1 MKGIILSGGSGSRLY
16 PLTLATSKQLLSV
29 YDKPMIYYPLCSLMS
44 ANIKDILLIT
54 TKEDK
59 KNFQKLLGNGSQ
71 WGISISYK
79 TQDKPNGIAEAF
91 IIGKD
96 FIGKDHVALILG
108 DNIFNGID
116 FSIEEI
122 QQFENQNGAKVF
134 VYEVPD
140 PERYGVAEIKNG
152 NVTSIE
158 EKPKK
163 PKSNFAITGLYF
175 YDNDVVKYALSLKPS
190 KRNELEISDI
200 NKIYLSKKQLSVKE
214 LGRGV
219 VWLDAGT
226 FISLLQSSQ
235 YIQTL
240 QDRQNTLIGCPEE
253 IAYYKNFI
261 QKKDL
266 KKLVIKYSKN
276 AYGRYLSKLI
286 NK

>member
-29 YDKPMIYYPLCSLMS
+29 YDKPMIYYPLCTLMR

-54 TKEDK
+54 TRKI
-59 KNFQKLLGNGSQ
+59 KNFQKLLGNGSN
-71 WGISISYK
+71 GEFRLVIN
-79 TQDKPNGIAEAF
+79 QDKPNGIAEAF

-116 FSIEEI
+116 FSNEEI

-152 NVTSIE
+152 NIISIV

-175 YDNDVVKYALSLKPS
+175 YDNNVIKYALSLKPS

-200 NKIYLSKKQLSVKE
+200 NRIYLSKKKLSVKK
-214 LGRGV
+214 LGSGV

-240 QDRQNTLIGCPEE
+240 QDRQNTLIGSPEE
-253 IAYYKNFI
+253 IAYLKNFI

-266 KKLVIKYSKN
+266 KKIIMKYSKN
-276 AYGRYLSKLI
+276 SYGRYLSKLI

>member
-29 YDKPMIYYPLCSLMS
+29 YDKPMIYYPLCTLMS

-79 TQDKPNGIAEAF
+79 IQDKPNGIAEAF

-96 FIGKDHVALILG
+96 FIGEDHVALILG

-152 NVTSIE
+152 NVISIV

-175 YDNDVVKYALSLKPS
+175 YDNNVIKYALSLKPS

-200 NKIYLSKKQLSVKE
+200 NRIYLSKKKLSVKKW
-214 LGRGV
+214 GSGV

-240 QDRQNTLIGCPEE
+240 QDRQNTLIGSPEE
-253 IAYYKNFI
+253 IAYLKNFI

-266 KKLVIKYSKN
+266 KKIIMKYSKN

>member
-29 YDKPMIYYPLCSLMS
+29 YDKPMIYYPLCTLMS

-79 TQDKPNGIAEAF
+79 IQDKPNGIAEAF

-152 NVTSIE
+152 NVISIV

-175 YDNDVVKYALSLKPS
+175 YDNNVIKYALSLKPS

-200 NKIYLSKKQLSVKE
+200 NKIYLSKKQLSVKK
-214 LGRGV
+214 LGSGV

-240 QDRQNTLIGCPEE
+240 QDRQNTLIGSPEE
-253 IAYYKNFI
+253 IAYLKNFI

-266 KKLVIKYSKN
+266 KKLIMKYSKN

>member
-29 YDKPMIYYPLCSLMS
+29 YDKPMIYYPLCTLMS

-54 TKEDK
+54 TNEDK

-152 NVTSIE
+152 NVISIV

-175 YDNDVVKYALSLKPS
+175 YDNNVIKYALSLKPS

-214 LGRGV
+214 LGSGV

-240 QDRQNTLIGCPEE
+240 QDRQNTLIGSPEE
-253 IAYYKNFI
+253 IAYLKNLI

-266 KKLVIKYSKN
+266 KKLIMKYSKN
-276 AYGRYLSKLI
+276 AYGRYLGKLI

>member
-29 YDKPMIYYPLCSLMS
+29 YDRPMIYYPLCTLMS

-54 TKEDK
+54 TNEDK

-152 NVTSIE
+152 NVISIV

-175 YDNDVVKYALSLKPS
+175 YDNNVIKYALSLKPS

-200 NKIYLSKKQLSVKE
+200 NKIYLSKKQLSVKK
-214 LGRGV
+214 LGSGV

-240 QDRQNTLIGCPEE
+240 QDRQNTLIGSPEE
-253 IAYYKNFI
+253 IAYLKNFI

-266 KKLVIKYSKN
+266 KKLILKYSKN
-276 AYGRYLSKLI
+276 TYGRYLGKLI

>member
-29 YDKPMIYYPLCSLMS
+29 YDKPMIYYPLCTLMS

-122 QQFENQNGAKVF
+122 QQFKNQNGAKVF

-152 NVTSIE
+152 NVISIV

-175 YDNDVVKYALSLKPS
+175 YDNNVIKYALSLKPS

-200 NKIYLSKKQLSVKE
+200 NRIYLSKKKLSVKK
-214 LGRGV
+214 LGSGV

-240 QDRQNTLIGCPEE
+240 QDRQNTLIGSPEE
-253 IAYYKNFI
+253 IAYLKNFI

-266 KKLVIKYSKN
+266 KKIIMKYSKN

>member
-29 YDKPMIYYPLCSLMS
+29 YDKPMIYYPLCTLMS

-54 TKEDK
+54 TNEDK

-152 NVTSIE
+152 NVISIV

-175 YDNDVVKYALSLKPS
+175 YDNNVIKYALSLKPS

-200 NKIYLSKKQLSVKE
+200 NKIYLSKKQLSVKK
-214 LGRGV
+214 LGSGV

-240 QDRQNTLIGCPEE
+240 QDRQNTLIGSPEE
-253 IAYYKNFI
+253 IAYLKNFI

-266 KKLVIKYSKN
+266 KKLIMKYSKN
-276 AYGRYLSKLI
+276 AYGRYLGKLI

>member
-29 YDKPMIYYPLCSLMS
+29 YDKPMIYYPLCTLMS

-54 TKEDK
+54 TNEDK

-152 NVTSIE
+152 NVISIV

-175 YDNDVVKYALSLKPS
+175 YDNNVIKYALSLKPS

-200 NKIYLSKKQLSVKE
+200 NRIYLSKKQLSVKK
-214 LGRGV
+214 LGSGV

-240 QDRQNTLIGCPEE
+240 QDRQILLL
-253 IAYYKNFI
+253 AA
-261 QKKDL
+261 QKKL
-266 KKLVIKYSKN
+266 HI
-276 AYGRYLSKLI
+276 
-286 NK
+286 

>member
-29 YDKPMIYYPLCSLMS
+29 YDKPMIYYPLCTLMS

-79 TQDKPNGIAEAF
+79 IQDKPNGIAEAF

-96 FIGKDHVALILG
+96 FIGEDHVALILG

-152 NVTSIE
+152 NVISIV

-175 YDNDVVKYALSLKPS
+175 YDNNVIKYALSLKPS

-214 LGRGV
+214 LGSGV

-240 QDRQNTLIGCPEE
+240 QDRQNTLIGSPEE
-253 IAYYKNFI
+253 IAYLKNFI

-266 KKLVIKYSKN
+266 KKIIMKYSKN

>member
-1 MKGIILSGGSGSRLY
+1 MDHNG
-16 PLTLATSKQLLSV
+16 A
-29 YDKPMIYYPLCSLMS
+29 
-44 ANIKDILLIT
+44 
-54 TKEDK
+54 
-59 KNFQKLLGNGSQ
+59 FQF
-71 WGISISYK
+71 YK
-79 TQDKPNGIAEAF
+79 IQDKPNGIAEAF

-96 FIGKDHVALILG
+96 FIGEDHVALILG

-116 FSIEEI
+116 FSNEEI

-134 VYEVPD
+134 VYGTD

-152 NVTSIE
+152 NVISIV
-158 EKPKK
+158 EKTKK
-163 PKSNFAITGLYF
+163 TKSDFAITGLYF
-175 YDNDVVKYALSLKPS
+175 YDNNVIKYALSLKPS

-200 NKIYLSKKQLSVKE
+200 NRIYLSKKLSVKK
-214 LGRGV
+214 LGSGV

-240 QDRQNTLIGCPEE
+240 QDRQNTLIGSPEE
-253 IAYYKNFI
+253 IAYLKNFI

-266 KKLVIKYSKN
+266 KKIIMKYSKN

>member
-29 YDKPMIYYPLCSLMS
+29 YDKPMIYYPLCTLMS

-152 NVTSIE
+152 NVISIV

-175 YDNDVVKYALSLKPS
+175 YDNNVIKYALSLKPS

-200 NKIYLSKKQLSVKE
+200 NKIYLSKKQLSVKK
-214 LGRGV
+214 LGSGV

-240 QDRQNTLIGCPEE
+240 QDRQNTLIGSPEE
-253 IAYYKNFI
+253 IAYLKNFI

-266 KKLVIKYSKN
+266 KKLIMKYSKN
-276 AYGRYLSKLI
+276 AYGRYLGKLI

>member
-29 YDKPMIYYPLCSLMS
+29 YDKPMIYYPLCTLMS

-54 TKEDK
+54 TKVDK

-79 TQDKPNGIAEAF
+79 IQDKPNGIAEAF

-96 FIGKDHVALILG
+96 FIGEDHVALILG

-152 NVTSIE
+152 NVTSIV

-175 YDNDVVKYALSLKPS
+175 YDNNVIKYALSLKPS

-200 NKIYLSKKQLSVKE
+200 NKIYLSKKKLSVKK
-214 LGRGV
+214 LGKGV

-240 QDRQNTLIGCPEE
+240 QDRQNTLIGSPEE
-253 IAYYKNFI
+253 IAYLNNFI

-266 KKLVIKYSKN
+266 KKIIIKYSKN

>member
-29 YDKPMIYYPLCSLMS
+29 YDKPMIYYPLCTLMS

-116 FSIEEI
+116 FSVEEI

-140 PERYGVAEIKNG
+140 PERYGVAEIKKG
-152 NVTSIE
+152 NVISIV

-175 YDNDVVKYALSLKPS
+175 YDNNVIKYALSLKPS

-214 LGRGV
+214 LGSGV

-240 QDRQNTLIGCPEE
+240 QDRQNTLIGSPEE
-253 IAYYKNFI
+253 IAYLKNFI

-266 KKLVIKYSKN
+266 KKIIMKYSKN